1 MIRIE
6 YPTRLVSVLNARE
19 NHFAK
24 ARRVKRER
32 ANAQLMLRSAEVK
45 TPKPALPVEIVV
57 TRIGQQL
64 LDAHDN
70 LGASAKATVDQ
81 VCDWLGV
88 KDNDPRVRIRIEQE
102 LATKKGHYAVRI
114 EVSHVE

>member
-1 MIRIE
+1 MIRVE
-6 YPTRLVSVLNARE
+6 YTTRLVSVLNARE

-57 TRIGQQL
+57 TRIAPRA
-64 LDAHDN
+64 LDTHDN
-70 LGASAKATVDQ
+70 LGASAKGTVDQ
-81 VCDWLGV
+81 VCDWLGI
-88 KDNDPRVRIRIEQE
+88 KDNDPRVRITVAQE
-102 LATKKGHYAVRI
+102 KAAKPRHYAVRI
-114 EVSHVE
+114 EIWEQA